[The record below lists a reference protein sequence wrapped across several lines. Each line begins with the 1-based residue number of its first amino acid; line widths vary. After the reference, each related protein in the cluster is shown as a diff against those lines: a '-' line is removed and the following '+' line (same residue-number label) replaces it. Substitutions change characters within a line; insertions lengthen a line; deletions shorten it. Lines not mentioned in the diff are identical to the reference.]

1 MDRVERILTML
12 EYLLNTK
19 RKKHLAGGILLSTSL
34 FLGGLAITVL
44 TLKLEDND
52 DEQEQYLD

>member
-1 MDRVERILTML
+1 ML

-52 DEQEQYLD
+52 NEQEQYLD